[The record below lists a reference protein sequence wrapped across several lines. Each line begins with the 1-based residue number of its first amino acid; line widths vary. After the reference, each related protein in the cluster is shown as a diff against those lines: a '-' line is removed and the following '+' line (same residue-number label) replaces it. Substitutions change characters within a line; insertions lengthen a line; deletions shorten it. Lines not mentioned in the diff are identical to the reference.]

1 MFMWIYVKGK
11 IYTIIAFLFLVITKY
26 ELKELKIC
34 FYMCNNAL
42 EKILKAQLLTM
53 LGKLIF
59 LFCNR
64 NIKY

>member
-1 MFMWIYVKGK
+1 MNLCEGKNLHNYCFFVFSYYQIWIEG
-11 IYTIIAFLFLVITKY
+11 I
-26 ELKELKIC
+26 EWNIC